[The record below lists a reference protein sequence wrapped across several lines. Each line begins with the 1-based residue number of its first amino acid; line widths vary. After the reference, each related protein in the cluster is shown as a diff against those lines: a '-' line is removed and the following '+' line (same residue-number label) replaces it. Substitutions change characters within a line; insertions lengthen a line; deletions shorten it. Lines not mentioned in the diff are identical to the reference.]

1 MSRPNTKPA
10 RRARIAELLQ
20 REAIPN
26 QAVLASLLSADGLS
40 VTQATLSR
48 DLDELGAVKV
58 VGPEG
63 SLVYA
68 IPGEGGNPALIAAVS
83 DEMALQRLSRI
94 AGELLVS
101 ATSSANL
108 VILRTPPGAAQFLA
122 SSIDHAYLPTVL
134 GVIAGDDTVLLVTR
148 DPDGGAQVAAAML
161 NLAESGR

>member
-68 IPGEGGNPALIAAVS
+68 IPGEGGNPAQYRHHFIRQTAPSADEQRQQQQQQNDPVKGGHGHRLQAA
-83 DEMALQRLSRI
+83 LSTT
-94 AGELLVS
+94 S
-101 ATSSANL
+101 AWLSAS
-108 VILRTPPGAAQFLA
+108 QA
-122 SSIDHAYLPTVL
+122 S
-134 GVIAGDDTVLLVTR
+134 
-148 DPDGGAQVAAAML
+148 
-161 NLAESGR
+161 